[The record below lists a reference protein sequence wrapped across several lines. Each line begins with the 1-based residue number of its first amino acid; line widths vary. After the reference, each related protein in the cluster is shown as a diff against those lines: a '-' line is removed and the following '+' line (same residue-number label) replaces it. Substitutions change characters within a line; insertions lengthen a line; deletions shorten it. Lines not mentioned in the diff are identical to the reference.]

1 MLSLQRSFERASQT
15 AAELPRIP
23 QLEPLYRNQDMHIHK
38 GDLVMIAGR
47 SGSQKSGLAMFI
59 TAMLNQP
66 ALYISGDMT
75 PWEAST
81 RIISLNT
88 QHTTTQ
94 IQHNIDNYGPEY
106 YRDSIHH
113 GQHITFS
120 FQSPITWTDITMEL
134 QAYMEMWN
142 TFPPII
148 VIDNLMD
155 IQDCES
161 DYQAQQEAMQ
171 WITALGR
178 DTGSTII
185 VTHHATDKTGTDIEH
200 PPARREIKN
209 GLSEK
214 PQLILGVSFYGGED
228 NGNGLTIPAEA
239 RIAVLKQRT
248 GKSSPDGTRYERL
261 RAYPEYTFFGPLAEK
276 QPWNM
281 TPTHKGLSCQHNRH
295 ATAEPEPN
303 GKHDSSTSYAT
314 PAMI

>member
-23 QLEPLYRNQDMHIHK
+23 QLEPLYRNLDMHIHK

-88 QHTTTQ
+88 IHTTAE
-94 IQHNIDNYGPEY
+94 IQHNIDTYGPEY

-142 TFPPII
+142 TFPPLI

-185 VTHHATDKTGTDIEH
+185 VTH
-200 PPARREIKN
+200 
-209 GLSEK
+209 LS
-214 PQLILGVSFYGGED
+214 LIHISE
-228 NGNGLTIPAEA
+228 P
-239 RIAVLKQRT
+239 
-248 GKSSPDGTRYERL
+248 TRPY
-261 RAYPEYTFFGPLAEK
+261 
-276 QPWNM
+276 
-281 TPTHKGLSCQHNRH
+281 
-295 ATAEPEPN
+295 
-303 GKHDSSTSYAT
+303 
-314 PAMI
+314 

>member
-1 MLSLQRSFERASQT
+1 
-15 AAELPRIP
+15 
-23 QLEPLYRNQDMHIHK
+23 
-38 GDLVMIAGR
+38 
-47 SGSQKSGLAMFI
+47 
-59 TAMLNQP
+59 
-66 ALYISGDMT
+66 
-75 PWEAST
+75 
-81 RIISLNT
+81 
-88 QHTTTQ
+88 
-94 IQHNIDNYGPEY
+94 
-106 YRDSIHH
+106 
-113 GQHITFS
+113 
-120 FQSPITWTDITMEL
+120 MEL

-185 VTHHATDKTGTDIEH
+185 VTHHATDKTGSDIEH

-214 PQLILGVSFYGGED
+214 PQLILGVSLYGGED

-281 TPTHKGLSCQHNRH
+281 TPTHKGLSCRHNSH
-295 ATAEPEPN
+295 ATAGPAQN

>member
-23 QLEPLYRNQDMHIHK
+23 QLEPLYRNLDMHIHK

-88 QHTTTQ
+88 QHTTAQ
-94 IQHNIDNYGPEY
+94 IQQNIDDYGPEY

-113 GQHITFS
+113 GAHITFS

-185 VTHHATDKTGTDIEH
+185 VTHHATDKTGSDIEH
-200 PPARREIKN
+200 PRLGGKSKTASPKN
-209 GLSEK
+209 HNSSSESHCM
-214 PQLILGVSFYGGED
+214 V
-228 NGNGLTIPAEA
+228 A
-239 RIAVLKQRT
+239 RITAT
-248 GKSSPDGTRYERL
+248 GYRSR
-261 RAYPEYTFFGPLAEK
+261 
-276 QPWNM
+276 Q
-281 TPTHKGLSCQHNRH
+281 RH
-295 ATAEPEPN
+295 ASLYSNSAQANPAQTEPDTKDSEPTPN
-303 GKHDSSTSYAT
+303 THSSGHSPKNSHGT
-314 PAMI
+314 

>member
-23 QLEPLYRNQDMHIHK
+23 QLAPLYDNQDLHIHK

-59 TAMLNQP
+59 TAMLNRP
-66 ALYISGDMT
+66 TLYISGDMT

-88 QHTTTQ
+88 IHTTAE
-94 IQHNIDNYGPEY
+94 IQQNIDTYGPEY
-106 YRDSIHH
+106 YRDSIRH
-113 GQHITFS
+113 GERITFS

-142 TFPPII
+142 SFPEII

-171 WITALGR
+171 WITALSR

-185 VTHHATDKTGTDIEH
+185 VTHHATDKTGTEIEH
-200 PPARREIKN
+200 PPRHDVKSKTASPKN
-209 GLSEK
+209 HNSSSESHCMA
-214 PQLILGVSFYGGED
+214 V
-228 NGNGLTIPAEA
+228 
-239 RIAVLKQRT
+239 RITVT
-248 GKSSPDGTRYERL
+248 GSRSQPRHASPSSS
-261 RAYPEYTFFGPLAEK
+261 
-276 QPWNM
+276 
-281 TPTHKGLSCQHNRH
+281 KGLGDPAQ
-295 ATAEPEPN
+295 TAPN
-303 GKHDSSTSYAT
+303 MSGSEHILNTHSSDRW
-314 PAMI
+314 

>member
-1 MLSLQRSFERASQT
+1 
-15 AAELPRIP
+15 
-23 QLEPLYRNQDMHIHK
+23 
-38 GDLVMIAGR
+38 
-47 SGSQKSGLAMFI
+47 
-59 TAMLNQP
+59 
-66 ALYISGDMT
+66 
-75 PWEAST
+75 
-81 RIISLNT
+81 
-88 QHTTTQ
+88 
-94 IQHNIDNYGPEY
+94 
-106 YRDSIHH
+106 
-113 GQHITFS
+113 
-120 FQSPITWTDITMEL
+120 
-134 QAYMEMWN
+134 MWN

-214 PQLILGVSFYGGED
+214 PQLILGVSLYGGED

-248 GKSSPDGTRYERL
+248 GKSSPDGTKYERL

-281 TPTHKGLSCQHNRH
+281 TTTHKGLSCRHNNH
-295 ATAEPEPN
+295 ATAEPAPN
-303 GKHDSSTSYAT
+303 GKHDSSTNYAT